1 MNSENASDN
10 PQAKALNKTDVSSS
24 YDWLNDVK
32 TAWTYGAILT
42 PVEVQVLS
50 VDFENKLVRVKTEAQ
65 EGNLPFDRIWKTS
78 VECDFL

>member
-1 MNSENASDN
+1 MNTNNTQA
-10 PQAKALNKTDVSSS
+10 PQLPQTAVSSS
-24 YDWLNDVK
+24 YDWLKDVK

-42 PVEVQVLS
+42 PVEVEVLS
-50 VDFENKLVRVKTEAQ
+50 VDFENKLVRVKTETQ

>member
-1 MNSENASDN
+1 MKKDQQNENQQLS
-10 PQAKALNKTDVSSS
+10 QKDVTIS
-24 YDWLNDVK
+24 YDWLKDAK

-42 PVEVQVLS
+42 PVEIEILS
-50 VDFENKLVRVKTEAQ
+50 VDFQTKTARVKTAYQ

>member
-1 MNSENASDN
+1 MNSENTSDKD
-10 PQAKALNKTDVSSS
+10 QAKALNKTDVSSS
-24 YDWLNDVK
+24 YDWLKDVK

-50 VDFENKLVRVKTEAQ
+50 VDFENKLVRVKTETQ

-78 VECDFL
+78 LECDFL